1 MTGHVLLF
9 QAARQDFFKSLS
21 HPPTTCAAPQAA
33 QNRKGDSPARQL
45 PERPG
50 ASSPASPTNQ
60 RTAALIAAYQPPA
73 PAVASSN
80 QLPAAAVQTDAVCA
94 CGRECEPPARPGGAV
109 RRALAERTEAMERS
123 VSCEEQTGRRRRQRE
138 RGRSGEQNQGAGSN
152 NCVLELPFL
161 YATTL

>member
-21 HPPTTCAAPQAA
+21 HPPTSCAAPQAA
-33 QNRKGDSPARQL
+33 QNRKGDRPARQL

-60 RTAALIAAYQPPA
+60 QTAPLITANQPPA
-73 PAVASSN
+73 PAAASSN
-80 QLPAAAVQTDAVCA
+80 QLPAAAVQTDAAVCA
-94 CGRECEPPARPGGAV
+94 CGRECEAVARPGGGV

-152 NCVLELPFL
+152 NCV
-161 YATTL
+161 

>member
-1 MTGHVLLF
+1 MHVLLF

-50 ASSPASPTNQ
+50 ASSPSPTNQ
-60 RTAALIAAYQPPA
+60 RTAALITANQPPA
-73 PAVASSN
+73 PAAASSN
-80 QLPAAAVQTDAVCA
+80 QLPAAAVQTDAAVCA
-94 CGRECEPPARPGGAV
+94 CGRECEAVARLGGV
-109 RRALAERTEAMERS
+109 RLALAERTEAMERS

-152 NCVLELPFL
+152 NCVRTCFVLF
-161 YATTL
+161 